1 MSTAETEVGKTTA
14 ESPFDW
20 PFFGLQ
26 DDVRPTLGEAS
37 ARGVRAV
44 LATLYGVVGGA
55 PRGAGAQMVFLEDD
69 ALVGFLSGGCIEAD
83 LALNAK
89 RVMAQQRSER
99 FVYGEGGPMDI
110 RLPCG
115 SRIEVLLEPIE
126 PEDAA
131 VARLLQL
138 TQGRR
143 PALWLT
149 DGDERTCIPTDE
161 TENLS
166 AKLRQAAATAALS
179 EEICGYAPSPFVA
192 FRAFAPPRRLIAIGA
207 DPIALAVVTLAA
219 KTGFETVLIRPR
231 GPEVCPLPGV
241 RYYCSDVDT
250 ALSACHPDPWTA
262 VAILTHDAGEEHAA
276 LTAALTSKAG
286 YVGALGSRRR
296 VPERNARLASV
307 GITSADIARV
317 HAPIGLPI
325 GGKSPWEIAVSVIAE
340 VVSELDAARRPAAAR
355 ESADYAA
362 G

>member
-1 MSTAETEVGKTTA
+1 MSVAETPADAAPA

-20 PFFGLQ
+20 PLFGLQ
-26 DDVRPTLGEAS
+26 DDVRETLGDAS

-55 PRGAGAQMVFLEDD
+55 PRGAGAQMVFLEDI
-69 ALVGFLSGGCIEAD
+69 LVGFLSGGCIEAD

-99 FVYGEGGPMDI
+99 LVYGEGGPMDI

-126 PEDAA
+126 PDDAA
-131 VARLLQL
+131 VARLLEL
-138 TQGRR
+138 TRERR

-149 DGDERTCIPTDE
+149 DGDERACVLPDE
-161 TENLS
+161 TEKLS
-166 AKLRQAAATAALS
+166 AALRPAAALAALGH
-179 EEICGYAPSPFVA
+179 EICGYVQSPFVA

-207 DPIALAVVTLAA
+207 DPIALAVVRLASDA
-219 KTGFETVLIRPR
+219 GFETALIRPH

-241 RYYCSDVDT
+241 RYLRSDVDT
-250 ALSACHPDPWTA
+250 ALSTCLPDPWTA
-262 VAILTHDAGEEHAA
+262 VAILTHDADEEHAA
-276 LTAALTSKAG
+276 LTAALASEAG

-296 VPERNARLASV
+296 VPERNARLESSGV
-307 GITSADIARV
+307 PSADIARV

-340 VVSELDAARRPAAAR
+340 VVSELDGAHRRGAL
-355 ESADYAA
+355 SD
-362 G
+362 